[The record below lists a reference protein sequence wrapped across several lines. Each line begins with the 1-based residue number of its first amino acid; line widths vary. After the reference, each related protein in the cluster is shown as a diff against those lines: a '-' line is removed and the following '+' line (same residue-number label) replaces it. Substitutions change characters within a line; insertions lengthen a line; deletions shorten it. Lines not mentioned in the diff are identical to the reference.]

1 MSGKFNLKSGLPNV
15 IGRSTLPAPFGC
27 CGGCFMNLPLTR
39 CLESANDFRTLYLIT
54 FPHTLSFRF
63 FRNFDIKIDRS
74 FALNCPTFVSL
85 VRICAA
91 GRGRDAEEE
100 DEEEEED
107 EDDVFIVFVL
117 LSIESREILNVQRT
131 QVLATQ

>member
-1 MSGKFNLKSGLPNV
+1 MYTC
-15 IGRSTLPAPFGC
+15 IPAP
-27 CGGCFMNLPLTR
+27 L
-39 CLESANDFRTLYLIT
+39 
-54 FPHTLSFRF
+54 H
-63 FRNFDIKIDRS
+63 
-74 FALNCPTFVSL
+74 VSL
-85 VRICAA
+85 YSFLLL
-91 GRGRDAEEE
+91 EEE